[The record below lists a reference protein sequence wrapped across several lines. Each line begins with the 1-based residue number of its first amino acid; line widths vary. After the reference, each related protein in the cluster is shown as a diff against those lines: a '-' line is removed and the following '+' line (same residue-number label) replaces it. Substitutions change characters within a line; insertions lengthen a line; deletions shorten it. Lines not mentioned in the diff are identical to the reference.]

1 MKRLI
6 LTCIIAVAAVTLSKA
21 QNSYV
26 DVAYSMG
33 FGTGDLGDF
42 IKKPSFR
49 GISFDYRYAVQPNIA
64 VGFNL
69 GWNTFYEAK
78 GTATYTV
85 DNASLT
91 GKQYRYSNNV
101 PILATVTYFLSPDEV
116 FSPYAALGVGTM
128 YARRNTDMNLYTL
141 EQEGWPFVLQPEIG
155 IRYQAGDNVGLLVNL
170 KYLNGFKAGDF
181 DKSQSY
187 FSLNVGLA
195 FH

>member
-1 MKRLI
+1 MKRIVLSILI
-6 LTCIIAVAAVTLSKA
+6 AFAAVTISAA

-26 DVAYSMG
+26 DVAYSIG
-33 FGTGDLGDF
+33 FGTGDMGDF
-42 IKKPSFR
+42 IKKASFR

-64 VGFNL
+64 VGFSA
-69 GWNTFYEAK
+69 GWNTFYEEKASD
-78 GTATYTV
+78 TYTV

-101 PILATVTYFLSPDEV
+101 PLLATVTYLLSPDE
-116 FSPYAALGVGTM
+116 FFCPYAALGIGTM

-141 EQEGWPFVLQPEIG
+141 EQEGWPFVIQPEVG
-155 IRYQAGDNVGLLVNL
+155 VRLQAADNVGVLVSL

-181 DKSQSY
+181 NSAQSY
-187 FSLNVGLA
+187 FTLNVGLA

>member
-6 LTCIIAVAAVTLSKA
+6 LTLTIAVAAVTFSKA

-33 FGTGDLGDF
+33 FGTGDMGDF
-42 IKKPSFR
+42 IKKASFR

-69 GWNTFYEAK
+69 GWNTFYEEKASD
-78 GTATYTV
+78 TYTV

-91 GKQYRYSNNV
+91 GKQFRYSNNV
-101 PILATVTYFLSPDEV
+101 PILATVTYLFSPDEI
-116 FSPYAALGVGTM
+116 FCPYAALGVGTM
-128 YARRNTDMNLYTL
+128 YARRNTDMNLYTI
-141 EQEGWPFVLQPEIG
+141 EQEGWPFVLQPEVG
-155 IRYQAGDNVGLLVNL
+155 VRYQAADNMGILLNV
-170 KYLNGFKAGDF
+170 KYLNGFKAGEF
-181 DKSQSY
+181 DSTQSY
-187 FSLNVGLA
+187 FTLNVGFA